1 MRGLTVALMILVN
14 NGGGSEHFSQLVHS
28 KWNGLTLCDLVFP
41 FFLFMV
47 GVSIYLAFRKYDF
60 KGSGEVYKKIGKRTL
75 LLFLIGLGLN
85 WFEMAC
91 KGRPLDF
98 ANLRIWAVMQ
108 RIALCY
114 GIAACFVVSVDH
126 KWTIPTI
133 IALLVG
139 YSAILIFGN
148 GYAQDGSNILARV
161 DNALFGA
168 DHLYRKS
175 PVDPE
180 GLLGTISGVAHTL
193 IGFYC
198 GKLLCSRSEG
208 YPQDGATKLVYASI
222 ALLLAGYA
230 LQFFLPLNKRIWS
243 PSYVC
248 VSCGYAALLLS
259 LLMYVIDIKGLSKWA
274 KPFLV
279 FGTNALFLYIL
290 SEVLASLFGVLG
302 LNDTL
307 YSLFSPWLPAKWAS
321 LAYALLFTTL
331 CWAIGYPL
339 YKKKIFIKL

>member
-60 KGSGEVYKKIGKRTL
+60 KGSPKVYGKILKRTVR
-75 LLFLIGLGLN
+75 LFLIGLAIN
-85 WFEMAC
+85 WLILIAI
-91 KGRPLDF
+91 GRPFDF
-98 ANLRIWAVMQ
+98 AHLRIWAVLQ

-114 GIAACFVVSVDH
+114 GLAACFAVSVDH

-148 GYAQDGSNILARV
+148 GYAEDASNILARV
-161 DNALFGA
+161 DKALFGSG
-168 DHLYRKS
+168 HLYAKS

-198 GKLLCSRSEG
+198 GKLLCSSSEN
-208 YPQDGATKLVYASI
+208 YPKSGTLKLVYAGI
-222 ALLLAGYA
+222 ALTIVGYA

-259 LLMYVIDIKGLSKWA
+259 MMMYIIDIKGHSKWA

-279 FGTNALFLYIL
+279 FGMNALFLYVL
-290 SEVLASLFGVLG
+290 SDVLSIFLG
-302 LNDTL
+302 TSGAGDAIYNLIATA
-307 YSLFSPWLPAKWAS
+307 LPAKAAS
-321 LAYALLFTTL
+321 LAYAILVTL
-331 CWAIGYPL
+331 TCWAIGYPL
-339 YKKKIFIKL
+339 YRKKIFIKL